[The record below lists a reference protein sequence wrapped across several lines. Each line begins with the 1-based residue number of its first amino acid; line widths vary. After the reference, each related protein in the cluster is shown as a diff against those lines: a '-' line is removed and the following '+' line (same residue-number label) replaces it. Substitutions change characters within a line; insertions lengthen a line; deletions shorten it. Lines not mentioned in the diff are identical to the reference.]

1 MTALAGRLVV
11 FEGGEGAGKTTQLE
25 RLALRLGRHGA
36 QVRMLREPGGTPV
49 GDEIRALLLRPG
61 AQIPARTEALLFMAS
76 RAALMVE
83 QVRPALE
90 RGEIVLLDRFFLSTY
105 AYQVGG
111 RGLPEL
117 EVRDANAF
125 ATGGLVPDVTVLLT
139 LPVELGLARAA
150 QRGAADRME
159 QAERAFHD
167 RVNAA
172 FASFAVPAWQAAHA
186 ECGPIVAVPADGP
199 VEEVEERVWRVVAT
213 VCPEVQ
219 G

>member
-1 MTALAGRLVV
+1 MAGRLVV

-36 QVRMLREPGGTPV
+36 QVRMLREPGGTPI

-76 RAALMVE
+76 RAALMGE

-111 RGLPEL
+111 RGLPES
-117 EVRDANAF
+117 EVRDANGF

-139 LPVELGLARAA
+139 LPVAVGLARAA
-150 QRGAADRME
+150 QRGTADRME

-172 FASFAVPAWQAAHA
+172 FASFADAAWQASHA
-186 ECGPIVAVPADGP
+186 ECGRIVAVPAEGP
-199 VEEVEERVWRVVAT
+199 VEAVEERVWRVITTA
-213 VCPEVQ
+213 CPELQ

>member
-1 MTALAGRLVV
+1 MAGRLVV

-36 QVRMLREPGGTPV
+36 QVRMLREPGGTPI

-83 QVRPALE
+83 QVRPALD

-111 RGLPEL
+111 RGLPES

-125 ATGGLVPDVTVLLT
+125 ATGGIVPDVTVLLT
-139 LPVELGLARAA
+139 LPVEVGLARAA

-172 FASFAVPAWQAAHA
+172 FASFAEPAWQAAHA
-186 ECGPIVAVPADGP
+186 ECGRIVAVPADGS
-199 VEEVEERVWRVVAT
+199 VEAVEERVWRVVAT
-213 VCPEVQ
+213 ACPEVQ

>member
-1 MTALAGRLVV
+1 MSPVPGRLVV

-36 QVRMLREPGGTPV
+36 QVRTLREPGGTPV

-61 AQIPARTEALLFMAS
+61 ALIPPRTEALLFMAS
-76 RAALMVE
+76 RAALVGE

-111 RGLPEL
+111 RGLPED
-117 EVRDANAF
+117 EVREANRF
-125 ATGGLVPDVTVLLT
+125 ATGGLIPDVTVLLT
-139 LPVELGLARAA
+139 LAADVGLTRAA
-150 QRGAADRME
+150 QRGSADRME

-167 RVNAA
+167 RVESA
-172 FASFAVPAWQAAHA
+172 FARFADPSWQAAHP
-186 ECGPIVAVPADGP
+186 ECGPIVAVSADGEMDP
-199 VEEVEERVWRVVAT
+199 VEERVWQVVASA
-213 VCPEVQ
+213 CPEVQ

>member
-1 MTALAGRLVV
+1 MSAVAGRLVV

-61 AQIPARTEALLFMAS
+61 AQIPPRTEALLFMAS
-76 RAALMVE
+76 RAALVGE
-83 QVRPALE
+83 QVRPALA

-111 RGLPEL
+111 RGLPEH
-117 EVRDANAF
+117 EVRDANLF

-139 LPVELGLARAA
+139 LPMDVGLARAA
-150 QRGAADRME
+150 ARGAADRME
-159 QAERAFHD
+159 QAERAFHA
-167 RVNAA
+167 RVEAA
-172 FASFAVPAWQAAHA
+172 FTRFAEADWQALHR
-186 ECGPIVAVPADGP
+186 ECGPVRAVPADGA
-199 VEEVEERVWRVVAT
+199 VADVEERVWQVVAEA
-213 VCPEVQ
+213 CPELQ
-219 G
+219 R

>member
-1 MTALAGRLVV
+1 MVGRLVV

-36 QVRMLREPGGTPV
+36 QVRMLREPGGTPI

-83 QVRPALE
+83 QVRPALD

-139 LPVELGLARAA
+139 LPVEVGLARAA

-172 FASFAVPAWQAAHA
+172 FVSFADPAWQASHT
-186 ECGPIVAVPADGP
+186 ECGRIVAVPADGP
-199 VEEVEERVWRVVAT
+199 VEAVEERVWRVVAT
-213 VCPEVQ
+213 ACPEVQ

>member
-1 MTALAGRLVV
+1 MAGRLVV

-25 RLALRLGRHGA
+25 RLAMRLGRHGVQA
-36 QVRMLREPGGTPV
+36 RMLREPGGTPI

-61 AQIPARTEALLFMAS
+61 ALIPARTEALLFMAS

-83 QVRPALE
+83 QVRPALD

-111 RGLPEL
+111 RGLPES

-125 ATGGLVPDVTVLLT
+125 ATGGIVPDVTVLLT
-139 LPVELGLARAA
+139 LPVEVGLARAA

-167 RVNAA
+167 RVNEA
-172 FASFAVPAWQAAHA
+172 FARFAEAAWQAAHA
-186 ECGPIVAVPADGP
+186 ECGRIVAVPADGP
-199 VEEVEERVWRVVAT
+199 VELVEERVWRAVLAA
-213 VCPEVQ
+213 CPEVQ

>member
-1 MTALAGRLVV
+1 MAGRLVV

-25 RLALRLGRHGA
+25 RLALRLGRHGV
-36 QVRMLREPGGTPV
+36 QVRMLREPGGTPI

-76 RAALMVE
+76 RAALMIE
-83 QVRPALE
+83 QVRPALD

-111 RGLPEL
+111 RGLPEA

-139 LPVELGLARAA
+139 LPVEVGLARAA

-172 FASFAVPAWQAAHA
+172 FDSFAVPAWQAAHA
-186 ECGPIVAVPADGP
+186 ECGRIVAVPADGP
-199 VEEVEERVWRVVAT
+199 VEAVEKRVWRVVAT
-213 VCPEVQ
+213 ACPEVQ